1 MRRRNNG
8 EWRTRDNEVLQY
20 LYTLVARNHE
30 TGKGAPLCFMIT
42 NSLDS
47 QPITS
52 WLVWLVSLGF
62 KPRTFMIDNCDTE
75 IAAIRLAF
83 GDQIRINICHW
94 HILRAWRKQSIEKI
108 KVLHGPQAVRL
119 SPLAIASHRKAGVDR
134 LVAMMKACD
143 EDEFNWAYDEL
154 YLWIEENS
162 HQWDAAEFLVYFDNH
177 YLPKKKEW
185 SNAFREVKK
194 K

>member
-1 MRRRNNG
+1 
-8 EWRTRDNEVLQY
+8 
-20 LYTLVARNHE
+20 
-30 TGKGAPLCFMIT
+30 MIT

-62 KPRTFMIDNCDTE
+62 KRRTFMIDNCDTE

-94 HILRAWRKQSIEKI
+94 HILHAWRKQSIEKI

-194 K
+194 NE